1 MEIQLFLFNKHDY
14 NGFQDALLNNDGVIG
29 LSFLVTEN
37 TNGKENSHW
46 KPIFDKIDTI
56 RRAGNVEKIE
66 PIGIQELLPELKDLK
81 QYWMYQGSLTTPPCS
96 NTLKWIVSKDFV
108 KMQQSQVV
116 IHIILFSYII
126 LVSATIQK
134 LQKDIVCIISFHWQL
149 VILLLKKEIGIVFNF
164 FRLNL

>member
-29 LSFLVTEN
+29 LSFLVIEN

-81 QYWMYQGSLTTPPCS
+81 QFWIYQGSLTTPPCS
-96 NTLKWIVSKDFV
+96 NTLKWIISKDFV
-108 KMQQSQVV
+108 KMQKSQVLY
-116 IHIILFSYII
+116 ILFSAIH
-126 LVSATIQK
+126 K
-134 LQKDIVCIISFHWQL
+134 LRKNWQL
-149 VILLLKKEIGIVFNF
+149 VIILLKK
-164 FRLNL
+164 